1 MSSLTF
7 LPGEPA
13 ISQFLI
19 VVFFFVCVCVFF
31 VIDYKELKITQT
43 TAQIKQLFQLLYLI
57 SIYGDVF
64 HIWVNSYANE

>member
-19 VVFFFVCVCVFF
+19 AVFFSFVVVVVVF
-31 VIDYKELKITQT
+31 VIDQKDLKI
-43 TAQIKQLFQLLYLI
+43 
-57 SIYGDVF
+57 S
-64 HIWVNSYANE
+64 

>member
-19 VVFFFVCVCVFF
+19 AVFFSFVVVVVVVV
-31 VIDYKELKITQT
+31 VIDQKDLKI
-43 TAQIKQLFQLLYLI
+43 
-57 SIYGDVF
+57 S
-64 HIWVNSYANE
+64 

>member
-19 VVFFFVCVCVFF
+19 AVFFSFFVVVVVF
-31 VIDYKELKITQT
+31 VIDKKDLKI
-43 TAQIKQLFQLLYLI
+43 
-57 SIYGDVF
+57 S
-64 HIWVNSYANE
+64 